1 MILIDK
7 EIKAIGDKLI
17 SPYDESLVNPSS
29 VDVRI
34 GNKLLLLTITDKK
47 EYKKA
52 LRLLRKQ
59 DVAYGINTQ
68 TLTYLNML
76 VKWKEIDLSSY
87 SSENPYWLLPNAK
100 ILVESL
106 ETFYFPDNICG
117 QFRLKSSR
125 GREFYE
131 HLEAGWIDCGWSGSK
146 LTMEIENR
154 NHNCLPIYQGLRMGQ
169 IILFKTDTPDRSYKE
184 SGRYNNDNSVHISK
198 G

>member
-59 DVAYGINTQ
+59 DGAYGINTQ
-68 TLTYLNML
+68 TLTYLSML

-87 SSENPYWLLPNAK
+87 SSENPYWLLPDAK

-125 GREFYE
+125 GREFWE

-184 SGRYNNDNSVHISK
+184 TGRYNNDNSVHISK